1 MEVLAA
7 RLNELVSRLSRRLRR
22 SYHESR
28 ITPARLSA
36 LTAVVSAGS
45 LTAGQLAQSEQ
56 VSAPVVTR
64 MLDALETAGLVTRNT
79 DTGDRRIVRI
89 KATERGRRVMD
100 EGRAWQVE
108 TLARELRWLGA
119 DEVVAI
125 ERALDALEELD

>member
-36 LTAVVSAGS
+36 LTAIVSAGP
-45 LTAGQLAQSEQ
+45 LNAGQLAQSEQ

-64 MLDALETAGLVTRNT
+64 MLDALETAGLVTRGT

-89 KATERGRRVMD
+89 EATERGRRVMD
-100 EGRAWQVE
+100 EGRAWQVD
-108 TLARELRWLGA
+108 TLARELRLLGA
-119 DEVVAI
+119 DQVVAV
-125 ERALDALEELD
+125 ERALDALEELE

>member
-1 MEVLAA
+1 MAA
-7 RLNELVSRLSRRLRR
+7 RLNELANRLSRRLRR

-89 KATERGRRVMD
+89 KATEPGRRVMD

-125 ERALDALEELD
+125 ERALNALEELD

>member
-22 SYHESR
+22 SYHESG

-36 LTAVVSAGS
+36 LTAVVSAGP

-64 MLDALETAGLVTRNT
+64 ILDALETAGLVTRNP
-79 DTGDRRIVRI
+79 DASDRRIVRI
-89 KATERGRRVMD
+89 EATERGRRVMD

-108 TLARELRWLGA
+108 TLARDLRGLAA
-119 DEVVAI
+119 DDLAALD
-125 ERALDALEELD
+125 RALDTLEELD